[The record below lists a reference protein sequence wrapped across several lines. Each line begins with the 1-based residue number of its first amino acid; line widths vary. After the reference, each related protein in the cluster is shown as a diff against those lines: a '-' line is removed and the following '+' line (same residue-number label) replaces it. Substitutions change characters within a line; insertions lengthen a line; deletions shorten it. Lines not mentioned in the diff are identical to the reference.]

1 MTEMTDILVIGGA
14 GFIGR
19 RTAVMLQAQGLRPK
33 IFDLPRSLERATLP
47 QGCTQVAGDVTDP
60 ASILAAAQGCGGIV
74 HLAGIMTLDC
84 AKDPT
89 RAVTLNVQGGI
100 NVFEVARTLALPVAY
115 LSTAGV
121 YGPSDAVHPQPMS
134 IYGVTKL
141 ALEGIARVYAGDH
154 GVPSLGLRPYIVYGP
169 GESSGVAAG
178 PSIAL
183 RASVRR
189 EPAVIRFS
197 GRSGFVHCDDVGRLL
212 AGAMAAGVAGKMTG
226 ASVLT
231 MAGDTRDMEDFLS
244 ILRQRTGWDQISV
257 DGPALKIPS
266 DLASHPVPDWLGPQ
280 PVTSLEDGID
290 RTLATLRGGL

>member
-1 MTEMTDILVIGGA
+1 MTDILVIGGA
-14 GFIGR
+14 GFIGS
-19 RTAVMLQAQGLRPK
+19 RTGVMLQAQGLRPK
-33 IFDLPRSLERATLP
+33 IFDLARSLERSPLP
-47 QGCTQVAGDVTDP
+47 EGWAQVAGDVTDP
-60 ASILAAAQGCGGIV
+60 DSILAAAQGCGGIV

-100 NVFEVARTLALPVAY
+100 NVFEVARTLSLPVAY

-121 YGPSDAVHPQPMS
+121 YGPSDAIHPQPMS

-197 GRSGFVHCDDVGRLL
+197 GRSGFVHCDDVGRML
-212 AGAMAAGVAGKMTG
+212 AGAMAAGVAGKMDG

-231 MAGDTRDMEDFLS
+231 MAGDTRDMEDFLT

-266 DLASHPVPDWLGPQ
+266 DLTSHRVPDWLGAQ
-280 PVTSLEDGID
+280 PVTTLEDGIE
-290 RTLATLRGGL
+290 RTLGVLRGVP

>member
-1 MTEMTDILVIGGA
+1 MADILVIGGA
-14 GFIGR
+14 GFIGS
-19 RTAVMLQAQGLRPK
+19 RTALMLRALGLRPK
-33 IFDLPRSLERATLP
+33 IFDLARSLDRADLP
-47 QGCTQVAGDVTDP
+47 ADCLQVAGDVTDP
-60 ASILAAAQGCGGIV
+60 ASVLAAAQGCKGIV

-89 RAVTLNVQGGI
+89 RAVTLNVQGSL
-100 NVFEVARTLALPVAY
+100 NVFDAARRLALPVAY

-121 YGPSDAVHPQPMS
+121 YGPSDPVHPQPMS

-141 ALEGIARVYAGDH
+141 AMEGIARVYAGDH
-154 GVPSLGLRPYIVYGP
+154 GLPSLGLRPYIVYGP

-197 GRSGFVHCDDVGRLL
+197 GRSGFVHCDDVARIL
-212 AGAMAAGVAGKMTG
+212 AGAMTAAVVGKMTG

-231 MAGDTRDMEDFLS
+231 MAGDTRDMGDFLS
-244 ILRQRTGWDQISV
+244 ILLQRTGWDQITV

-266 DLASHPVPDWLGPQ
+266 ELTSSPVPDWLGPQ
-280 PVTSLEDGID
+280 PVTTLEDGID
-290 RTLATLRGGL
+290 STLRALRAV